1 MNQSTNA
8 FDRAINNRIAT
19 ATFIDLDV
27 LLEVL
32 LDENVKASIGATGL
46 LSKVVNQVFANKCN
60 RSVGDTI
67 NGYRFSDL
75 ISDCLLALC
84 CNPEYVREANYASY
98 ARVRTTLENA
108 HREFMNSTVLPV
120 NLYVRDTYR

>member
-1 MNQSTNA
+1 MNQCTNA
-8 FDRAINNRIAT
+8 LDRAINNRIAT
-19 ATFIDLDV
+19 ATFVDLDV
-27 LLEVL
+27 FLEVL
-32 LDENVKASIGATGL
+32 LDENVKASVGAKGL

-84 CNPEYVREANYASY
+84 CNPEYTRETNYPSY
-98 ARVRTTLENA
+98 ALVRTTLETA
-108 HREFMNSTVLPV
+108 HREFMNSTVLPL